1 MAQVHKDK
9 AKSKEV
15 TKAETKVKDEQ
26 NAKLSEETADVLDEI
41 DAVLGD
47 LTDAEA
53 EEMVKG
59 FIQKGGELARHTREE
74 EYDTLSV

>member
-59 FIQKGGELARHTREE
+59 FIQKGGELAHA
-74 EYDTLSV
+74 